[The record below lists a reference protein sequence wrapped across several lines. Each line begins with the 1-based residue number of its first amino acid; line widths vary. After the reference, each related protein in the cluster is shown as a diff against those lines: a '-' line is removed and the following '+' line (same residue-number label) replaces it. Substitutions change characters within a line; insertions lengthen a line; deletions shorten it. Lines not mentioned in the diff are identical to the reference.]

1 MWLCSAFLGVREDWA
16 EGSLHAIVCAPSHHQ
31 RWELQ
36 QFQSTKEVMA
46 RFCFR
51 GRWCIHCFVCQ
62 IIARIIKRIWI
73 RLILHVWTRFCS
85 TNLFWLPDQ
94 MPRHI
99 VNLNRGE
106 AISPCFE
113 VRRSGWWIVRL
124 HLHAIRFFS
133 TAIWYEGFLRT
144 KELLKRIGLHYLTSY
159 VQQIMRYRVQY
170 KHNPSDTRP
179 IAALSKAVGHV
190 RNTEPLMT
198 GEERHQRRELIT
210 LISAT

>member
-1 MWLCSAFLGVREDWA
+1 MQSDSFQQLFGTKEGNHAFL
-16 EGSLHAIVCAPSHHQ
+16 
-31 RWELQ
+31 
-36 QFQSTKEVMA
+36 
-46 RFCFR
+46 
-51 GRWCIHCFVCQ
+51 
-62 IIARIIKRIWI
+62 RI
-73 RLILHVWTRFCS
+73 
-85 TNLFWLPDQ
+85 
-94 MPRHI
+94 
-99 VNLNRGE
+99 
-106 AISPCFE
+106 
-113 VRRSGWWIVRL
+113 
-124 HLHAIRFFS
+124 
-133 TAIWYEGFLRT
+133 